1 MIGSDGQGALR
12 VLLILQRLYLPPDRW
27 PGSLGLDVLTRHAIM
42 LVVGVKFRR
51 LKSSMLQSLERG
63 RRCEIDFMNGYVVD
77 RARETGVPVPVN
89 AALTTIVHQI
99 EAGNRPISPGNLRDL
114 LPQI

>member
-1 MIGSDGQGALR
+1 
-12 VLLILQRLYLPPDRW
+12 
-27 PGSLGLDVLTRHAIM
+27 
-42 LVVGVKFRR
+42 
-51 LKSSMLQSLERG
+51 
-63 RRCEIDFMNGYVVD
+63 MNGYVVD